1 MTKKTLDKQA
11 DHTKFNVQAEA
22 QKQKMDQAA
31 TKHAGKMKGNTE
43 PNAGGENREAEI
55 DRLKAPKFL
64 NGFEVNGVPDKK

>member
-31 TKHAGKMKGNTE
+31 TKHAGKIKGNTE
-43 PNAGGENREAEI
+43 PNAGGENRETG
-55 DRLKAPKFL
+55 DRKARMNDRST
-64 NGFEVNGVPDKK
+64 NGGE